1 MREIKFRAWN
11 KELEVMVYDNEDNSE
26 SYWDGV
32 CITDVE
38 MVNERLKSDYY
49 VWMQYTGLED
59 KNGKDIYE
67 GDIIK
72 ECDTD
77 SIGIVEYDIKYTHF
91 FLHLGLGGAF
101 LVGNLEVIGNIYEDK
116 HLLESEEVTE

>member
-1 MREIKFRAWN
+1 MRMAGRSEEHTS
-11 KELEVMVYDNEDNSE
+11 ELQSHEYIIHDFWVRVHSE
-26 SYWDGV
+26 SVG
-32 CITDVE
+32 
-38 MVNERLKSDYY
+38 
-49 VWMQYTGLED
+49 QYTGLED

-72 ECDTD
+72 DWDAD
-77 SIGIVEYDIKYTHF
+77 SIGIVEYDNKYTHF

-116 HLLESEEVTE
+116 HLLESEVTE